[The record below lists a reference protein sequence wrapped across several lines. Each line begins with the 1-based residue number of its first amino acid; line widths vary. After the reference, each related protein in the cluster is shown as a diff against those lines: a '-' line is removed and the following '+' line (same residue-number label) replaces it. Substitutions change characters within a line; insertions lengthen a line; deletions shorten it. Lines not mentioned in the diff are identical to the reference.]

1 MNEFSITFFI
11 FDFFQSQQ
19 GKQPVLSDDVNLE
32 ELAQLTETFT
42 GADLAG
48 LVRQA
53 SLQAL
58 RESITVDTESDK
70 DIDLTVK
77 KRHFMAALLNLRP
90 SVTAE
95 VKNQFGPISAE
106 FVNDF
111 IFSFLFFRREYNMKS
126 CGRNMRLLIN
136 EECAKYSIRINVTH
150 RHIN

>member
-1 MNEFSITFFI
+1 MNEFWITFFI

-70 DIDLTVK
+70 DVDLTVK

-95 VKNQFGPISAE
+95 VKIDLNRFQRSLSMILFL
-106 FVNDF
+106 
-111 IFSFLFFRREYNMKS
+111 FSFFRREYNMKS

-136 EECAKYSIRINVTH
+136 EECAKYSI
-150 RHIN
+150 